1 METLFTILMVT
12 LVLIVFFI
20 MFCATFSHGGLKDQI
35 YYKKIDSAYRPA
47 NTDTSDINTSL
58 PASIN
63 TSKQSGGDRI
73 ADAIVQA
80 MRDNKAEV
88 EVTIVDRRTGESKVI
103 SGSYESIR

>member
-12 LVLIVFFI
+12 LALFVIFI
-20 MFCATFSHGGLKDQI
+20 MFSVTFSHGGLKDQI
-35 YYKKIDSAYRPA
+35 YYKKIDSSYRPA
-47 NTDTSDINTSL
+47 NTDTADINTSI

-63 TSKQSGGDRI
+63 TSKQRGADRI

-88 EVTIVDRRTGESKVI
+88 EVTIVDRRTGERKVI
-103 SGSYESIR
+103 SGSYEAIR